1 MRRSADRYAS
11 CVVRKTLAALAVIGV
26 AACTS
31 SHNDPITN
39 VATSPFSDLNIVQAE
54 IPKILV
60 QARRHPYEMPA
71 DTSCEALAAGV
82 LALNE
87 VLGPD
92 IDAPPGS
99 APSLL
104 ERGTSAAGNEA
115 YSAIKGTA
123 EDIVPFRHWVRQLSG
138 AERYS
143 KKVAA
148 SIIAGTVRRS
158 FLRGIAAAQGCRLPM
173 ETTAEAAPSALPDV
187 PVQTE
192 PAPTAALPG
201 T

>member
-11 CVVRKTLAALAVIGV
+11 CAVRKTLAALAVIGV

-31 SHNDPITN
+31 THHDPITD
-39 VATSPFSDLNIVQAE
+39 VATSPLSDLNVVQAE

-71 DTSCEALAAGV
+71 DTSCEALAAQV

-99 APSLL
+99 TPSLL

-158 FLRGIAAAQGCRLPM
+158 FLRGIAAAQGCKPPM
-173 ETTAEAAPSALPDV
+173 ETTAEAAPSAAPGI

-192 PAPTAALPG
+192 PARAAPAP
-201 T
+201 